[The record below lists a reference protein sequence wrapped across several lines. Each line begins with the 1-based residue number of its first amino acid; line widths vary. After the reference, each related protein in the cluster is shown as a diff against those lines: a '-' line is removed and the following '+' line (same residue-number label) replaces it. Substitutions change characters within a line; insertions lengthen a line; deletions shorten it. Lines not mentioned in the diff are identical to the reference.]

1 MLQLFSQFK
10 NREMTD
16 KDFLLKK
23 CIILVFTKQVSGLK
37 NARCSLEK
45 KVVTFNI
52 VKSEL
57 QVGILLLLLVFI

>member
-1 MLQLFSQFK
+1 
-10 NREMTD
+10 MTD

-23 CIILVFTKQVSGLK
+23 CIILVFTKQVSGHK